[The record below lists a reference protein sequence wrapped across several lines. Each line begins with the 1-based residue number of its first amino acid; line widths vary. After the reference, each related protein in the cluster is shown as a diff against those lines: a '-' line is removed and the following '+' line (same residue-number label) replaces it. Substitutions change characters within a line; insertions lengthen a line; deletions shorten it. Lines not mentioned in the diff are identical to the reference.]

1 MKRTTGAVAV
11 LAAATLTLTACG
23 GGGPEDSSTAAG
35 GAEGLIPATGEE
47 CTEDKVGGTITMGEY
62 VMLPTFMPGQ
72 GQYGVRGG
80 AESAAIYDRL
90 MVWNPESTEFEPKLA
105 ESL

>member
-1 MKRTTGAVAV
+1 MKRTTGAFAV

-23 GGGPEDSSTAAG
+23 GGPDDSSSASG
-35 GAEGLIPATGEE
+35 GGGLTPTESGR
-47 CTEDKVGGTITMGEY
+47 CTEDQVGGAITMGEY

-72 GQYGVRGG
+72 GQYGIRGG

-90 MVWNPESTEFEPKLA
+90 MRWNPEA
-105 ESL
+105 